1 MIHPLLRLIVTE
13 PHIVGDHV
21 EAYADLVSEELK
33 KAGTAWALRIGLY
46 VAALFLAAVGLVFT
60 GVAIML
66 WGTVPSA
73 GYPAGWVL
81 LAVPLVTFALAG
93 ICIVVAMSKPIE
105 NALDNVAEQLNA
117 DMAML
122 HEVSA

>member
-21 EAYADLVSEELK
+21 EAYAELVSDEVK
-33 KAGTAWALRIGLY
+33 KAGTAWALRIALY
-46 VAALFLAAVGLVFT
+46 AAALCLALVGLIFT

-66 WGTVPSA
+66 WGALPAT
-73 GYPAGWVL
+73 GYVAGWVL
-81 LAVPLVTFALAG
+81 WAVPLVTFALAA

-105 NALDNVAEQLNA
+105 SAFDNVNRQLNA

-122 HEVSA
+122 NEVSA